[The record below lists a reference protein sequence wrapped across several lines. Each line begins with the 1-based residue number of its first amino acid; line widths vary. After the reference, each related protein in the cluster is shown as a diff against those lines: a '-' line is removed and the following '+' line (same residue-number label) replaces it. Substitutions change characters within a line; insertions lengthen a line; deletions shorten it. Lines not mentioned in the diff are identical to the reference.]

1 MILNTLKSALELCK
15 RQTDIIEQHYHDM
28 KQIVWRYT
36 GLDAQPV
43 NQDEAMKQY
52 LEGLKEPEENFIN
65 DDNLRSLIQGGELT
79 H

>member
-1 MILNTLKSALELCK
+1 
-15 RQTDIIEQHYHDM
+15 M
-28 KQIVWRYT
+28 KQIVWRYA
-36 GLDAQPV
+36 GLDVQSI